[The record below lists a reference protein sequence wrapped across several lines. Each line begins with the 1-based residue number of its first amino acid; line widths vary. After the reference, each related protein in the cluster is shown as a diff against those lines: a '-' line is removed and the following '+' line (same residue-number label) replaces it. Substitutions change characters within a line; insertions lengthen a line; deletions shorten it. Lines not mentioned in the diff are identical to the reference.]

1 MQGSINNI
9 MAEKKFI
16 NLHESYMR
24 RYERGGFLVGDCFK
38 FNDNFKSTDEFKALG
53 SNTQELLQQMIDS
66 GLNVRV
72 VGIKDTTSARYPA
85 NSDTTTLDVVLDLA
99 LDSGGGRYTHHVSI
113 PSTLGQSVEFYPNL
127 PPIPDAQRRKSD
139 VNIKP
144 EEVEKY
150 DNIANKTD
158 RGNDSLEDTE
168 RTLPDSN
175 TDIPSDAVT
184 PSPAATSYTQQYLS
198 DLTPGPSSV

>member
-9 MAEKKFI
+9 MADKKFI

-38 FNDNFKSTDEFKALG
+38 FNDNFKSTDEFKKLG

-85 NSDTTTLDVVLDLA
+85 NADTTTLDVVLDLA

-113 PSTLGQSVEFYPNL
+113 PSTLGQSVEYYPNL
-127 PPIPDAQRRKSD
+127 PPIPDAVKRDSN
-139 VNIKP
+139 VIIKP
-144 EEVEKY
+144 EEAEK
-150 DNIANKTD
+150 
-158 RGNDSLEDTE
+158 TE
-168 RTLPDSN
+168 APQARENPERSLPDSN
-175 TDIPSDAVT
+175 TDIPSDPAT
-184 PSPAATSYTQQYLS
+184 PSTAADSYTQQYLG
-198 DLTPGPSSV
+198 DLVPGPSAY